1 MKQVLTAL
9 LYLVTLWT
17 GAAQIETDPVVW
29 SHEVKKISDV
39 EYELVFRGDIQRE
52 WHIYSQFTPE
62 GGSQPSEFTFVGA
75 GEDYELIGSAKESTT
90 LTEYS
95 DIFGVDE
102 VFFRD
107 RAVFTQRIKL
117 LKPEVDQ
124 LEVGLFYQICKE
136 VCIPKDEIF
145 NISLNG
151 KELLLT
157 EKVVDQRS
165 LALSGA
171 LEIDL
176 RNRELLKGNQS
187 DITAGSGLWMIFGL
201 GFLGGL
207 IALLTPCVF
216 PMIPLTVS
224 FFTKRAQNKAKG
236 ITNAILY
243 GLFIVLIYFL
253 LSLPFHL
260 FDSVDSQILNT
271 IATNVWLNVFFFL
284 IFIFFSFS
292 FFGYYELTLPSSW
305 ANKMDSAS
313 SKVGGAFG
321 IFFMAVTLA
330 IVSFSC
336 TGPILGGLLG
346 STALADGDVATN
358 LTFGMLGFGIALALP
373 FALFALFP
381 TWLNSLP
388 KSGGWMTTVK
398 VVLGFLELAL
408 AFKFLSNAD
417 LVGNWG
423 IFKRELFLGIWI
435 VLFLLLALYL
445 FGIFKFPHDP
455 PKQRISKTRKAL
467 GLISG
472 VFAVYLVLGL
482 FKQTDLKL
490 LSGFPPPEFY
500 SVFEQ
505 PSDCPLGIDCFK
517 DFDEGVAHAKKVN
530 KPILLDFTGWACVN
544 CRKMEETVW
553 SEPDIFPL
561 LKEEFVLISL
571 YVDDRKPLPEGER
584 FDYKFKS
591 GRVKSI
597 GTVGQ
602 KWGTFQTLN
611 FNAASQPYYVLLSP
625 ELEVLNS
632 SIQYTDKDTYRN
644 WLKAGLENYRASKAT
659 APFDIS
665 KNSDL
670 YKIR

>member
-1 MKQVLTAL
+1 MKKFITGIIVLL
-9 LYLVTLWT
+9 TLT
-17 GAAQIETDPVVW
+17 SVFAQTEDNPVVW
-29 SHEVKKISDV
+29 SYEVKKISDT
-39 EYELVFRGDIQRE
+39 EYDLVIKGDIME
-52 WHIYSQFTPE
+52 GWHIYSQFTPE
-62 GGSQPSEFTFVGA
+62 GGPLQSEFTFEEA
-75 GEDYELIGSAKESTT
+75 GERYELIGETNEGKTVR
-90 LTEYS
+90 EYS

-102 VFFRD
+102 VFFKNK
-107 RAVFTQRIKL
+107 ALFTQRIKL
-117 LKPEVDQ
+117 IDPNVDQ

-136 VCIPKDEIF
+136 VCISKDEVF
-145 NISLNG
+145 NISLSG
-151 KELLLT
+151 KT
-157 EKVVDQRS
+157 VVVNEKTVNQRS
-165 LALSGA
+165 QALSEA
-171 LEIDL
+171 LVLDL
-176 RNRELLKGNQS
+176 KNKNLLNGDS
-187 DITAGSGLWMIFGL
+187 DGVDMGTSLWMIFGL

-224 FFTKRAQNKAKG
+224 FFTKQSQPKAKG
-236 ITNAILY
+236 ITNALLY
-243 GLFIVLIYFL
+243 GFFIVLIYFL

-271 IATNVWLNVFFFL
+271 IATNVWLNLFFFL

-313 SKVGGAFG
+313 SKVGGGFG

-358 LTFGMLGFGIALALP
+358 LSIGMLGFGVALALP

-381 TWLNSLP
+381 AWLNSLP

-423 IFKRELFLGIWI
+423 IFKREIFLGIWI
-435 VLFLLLALYL
+435 LLFLLMTLYL
-445 FGIFKFPHDP
+445 FGMFRFPHDG
-455 PKQRISKTRKAL
+455 PKQKLSKTRLGVALLSGAFSLYLIL
-467 GLISG
+467 GLAK
-472 VFAVYLVLGL
+472 V
-482 FKQTDLKL
+482 TDLKL

-505 PSDCPLGIDCFK
+505 ESDCPLGINCFK
-517 DFDEGVAHAKKVN
+517 DFDEGLAYAKEVN

-544 CRKMEETVW
+544 CRKMEENVW
-553 SEPDIFPL
+553 SEPDIYPL
-561 LKEEFVLISL
+561 LKEDYVLISL
-571 YVDDRKPLPEGER
+571 YIDDRKPLPEDGQ
-584 FDYKFKS
+584 FDFKFES
-591 GRVKSI
+591 GRVKTI
-597 GTVGQ
+597 KTVGE

-611 FNAASQPYYVLLSP
+611 FNAASQPYYVLLTP
-625 ELEVLNS
+625 DLEVLNS
-632 SIQYTDKDTYRN
+632 SIQYTDKDTYLN
-644 WLKAGLENYRASKAT
+644 WLKTGLKNYRSLQPENPFNQSKA
-659 APFDIS
+659 I
-665 KNSDL
+665 N
-670 YKIR
+670 